1 MNSNKSDTYETLYDK
16 FQTFVLKKSEASQA
30 LNISIQTLDRMR
42 KAGEIRTKRIHGGI
56 YIDIREL
63 ANYIDQL

>member
-1 MNSNKSDTYETLYDK
+1 MNSNKLDTYEILYDK
-16 FQTFVLKKSEASQA
+16 FQKFVLKKSEASQA